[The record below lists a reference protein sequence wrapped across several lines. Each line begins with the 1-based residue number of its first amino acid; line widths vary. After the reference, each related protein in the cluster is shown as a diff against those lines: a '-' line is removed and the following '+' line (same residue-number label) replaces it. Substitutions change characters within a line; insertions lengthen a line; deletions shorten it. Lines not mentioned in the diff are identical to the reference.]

1 MSLRFHKIEII
12 GSLDPLP
19 DSVILIANHFSWWDG
34 FWVIRLN
41 HYKIFKKFHFFILK
55 ETLEKYK
62 MFNYIGGFSV
72 EKKSKSA
79 LESIEYAIELLENPK
94 NLVMIFPQGEIQSQY
109 ERNIQFERGIE
120 RIIAK
125 GKSSTHIVFVVN
137 LIDYFSES
145 KPSLYIYSMVFQ
157 SEDKSHKNIERAY
170 NDFHVQCLEIQK
182 KKRS

>member
-1 MSLRFHKIEII
+1 
-12 GSLDPLP
+12 
-19 DSVILIANHFSWWDG
+19 
-34 FWVIRLN
+34 
-41 HYKIFKKFHFFILK
+41 
-55 ETLEKYK
+55 
-62 MFNYIGGFSV
+62 
-72 EKKSKSA
+72 
-79 LESIEYAIELLENPK
+79 
-94 NLVMIFPQGEIQSQY
+94 MIFPQGEIQSQY